1 MLKTDPWTVVRTRVP
16 VSVAFG
22 VKEIPTSLV
31 EREMVLTP
39 EADSA
44 VVTRLGDPVFA
55 AERRVV
61 ENV

>member
-1 MLKTDPWTVVRTRVP
+1 VVFTRIFVNTVL
-16 VSVAFG
+16 G
-22 VKEIPTSLV
+22 VKEMPMSLV

-39 EADSA
+39 DADRA
-44 VVTRLGDPVFA
+44 VVTRFGDPVFA